1 LNYKYILLLTIS
13 LFLIRVRTYS
23 RNLENQTEF
32 QQSDTASYTSPDIL
46 VTSDIT
52 HSPILRSQSISKI
65 SQENLF
71 KYSPSSVSAAFAN
84 QPGVSMISFG
94 EGITRPI
101 IRGLGGTRVKTLVDG
116 LGFVT
121 QAWDELHGLGINDN
135 DFTQATAV
143 LGTSTMLYGTDAIG
157 GALLFEDHIPMNMTE
172 TNINT
177 NAGFISNGLGFFGRI
192 EGLGN
197 TGKNSFWKLSFDTK
211 SISDYRFADNER
223 AFNTRFWRTG
233 FNAIY
238 GFKEDWGSIKFRY
251 KLNFALYGILDPNE
265 SENNPAFEE
274 EEEYPH
280 EFEAPYHSIV
290 GNRLQINSDIKIGDR
305 FLELAAAGELDLR
318 NEFEPLNGN
327 PKVPTKYIG
336 LETKGFH
343 FRSAYPIIQSADFET
358 KLGIRTEYSDMKNKA
373 VYTFVPD
380 NTVLNTGA
388 FLASNYKITS
398 WELNGGISWDR
409 AAYSTNNY
417 INLFDADI
425 DKNFAAF
432 SGNLGASYLTSNTSK
447 VSLNLATG
455 FRPPNINELASTG
468 FKPESMRVEY
478 GNSNLEAERSSSVE
492 FSFNETSRDFRYFGS
507 VFYQDFN
514 NFIYLEEM
522 LSPPRPETRPTF
534 NFVQNDAEFYGFE
547 LGAGFTSNWETS
559 SSDFNLSFSTT
570 KNNLISNSY
579 IIYNLPVDKLNL
591 ELKHNF
597 ADMGSFKKPQI
608 AAQFLQFMNIWND
621 GRLITNSGGK
631 WYNLLNLNLQT
642 DVSLYDRD
650 LTIGLNGKNLLN
662 RQYIDPMSN
671 LSIFGVP
678 NPGISVNAYFRYS
691 I

>member
-1 LNYKYILLLTIS
+1 MNYKYILLLTVSI
-13 LFLIRVRTYS
+13 FLVRVRVYS
-23 RNLENQTEF
+23 RNLENQAEL
-32 QQSDTASYTSPDIL
+32 QQSDTATYTSPVIL
-46 VTSDIT
+46 INSDIT
-52 HSPILRSQSISKI
+52 HSPVLRSQSTSKI
-65 SQENLF
+65 NQDNLF

-101 IRGLGGTRVKTLVDG
+101 IRGLGGTRVKTLLDG

-121 QAWDELHGLGINDN
+121 QAWDELHGLGVNDN

-157 GALLFEDHIPMNMTE
+157 GALLFEDHIPMNMTD
-172 TNINT
+172 TKINT
-177 NAGFISNGLGFFGRI
+177 NAGFMTNGLGFFGRV

-197 TGKNSFWKLSFDTK
+197 TGKSSFWKLSFDTK
-211 SISDYRFADNER
+211 SISDYRYSDNQR

-251 KLNFALYGILDPNE
+251 KLNFALYGILDP
-265 SENNPAFEE
+265 FEVETPGVE

-290 GNRLQINSDIKIGDR
+290 GNRLQINSDINVGDKV
-305 FLELAAAGELDLR
+305 LELAAAGEVDLR
-318 NEFEPLNGN
+318 DEFEPLNGN
-327 PKVPTKYIG
+327 PKVPTKFIG
-336 LETKGFH
+336 LQTNAFH
-343 FRSAYPIIQSADFET
+343 FRSAYPIIQSNNFET
-358 KLGIRTEYSDMKNKA
+358 KLGIRTEFSDMKNSA

-380 NTVLNTGA
+380 NTILNTGA
-388 FLASNYKITS
+388 FLASDYKTTD
-398 WELNGGISWDR
+398 WDLNGGISWDR
-409 AAYSTNNY
+409 ASYSTMNY
-417 INLFDADI
+417 NNLFGADF

-432 SGNLGASYLTSNTSK
+432 SGNLGASYIASNTSK
-447 VSLNLATG
+447 ASLNLATG
-455 FRPPNINELASTG
+455 FRPPNINELASAG
-468 FKPESMRVEY
+468 YKPESMRVEY

-492 FSFNETSRDFRYFGS
+492 VSYNETARDFRYFGS
-507 VFYQDFN
+507 AFYQNFN
-514 NFIYLEEM
+514 NFMYLEKV
-522 LSPPRPETRPTF
+522 LNPLPPETRPTF
-534 NFVQNDAEFYGFE
+534 NFVQNDAQFYGFE
-547 LGAGFTSNWETS
+547 VGAGFTTNWEESRT
-559 SSDFNLSFSTT
+559 DFDLSFSTT

-597 ADMGSFKKPQI
+597 ADMGSLKKPQVSI
-608 AAQFLQFMNIWND
+608 QFLQFMNIWND
-621 GRLITNSGGK
+621 GRLVTNSGGK

-662 RQYIDPMSN
+662 RQYVDPMSN
-671 LSIFGVP
+671 LSVYGVP

-691 I
+691 L